1 MKEILIN
8 AGFTLL
14 SKCSC
19 SGTYTEKWIKN
30 SDRFDIRPNRK
41 KNQWTFRKSGQV
53 IKSGNAD
60 ELQEYIQKIG

>member
-1 MKEILIN
+1 MKVLLIN

-19 SGTYTEKWIKN
+19 SGTYTEKWIKDN
-30 SDRFDIRPNRK
+30 ARFDIRPNRK
-41 KNQWTFRKSGQV
+41 TNQWTYRLSGQV

-60 ELQEYIQKIG
+60 ELKEYIQKIS

>member
-1 MKEILIN
+1 MKKILIN

-41 KNQWTFRKSGQV
+41 KINGHLGNQDK
-53 IKSGNAD
+53 
-60 ELQEYIQKIG
+60 